1 MKTNRYSYMM
11 MMAHLSCDINQGA
24 LNAILPFMVARG
36 TLNYTQVGG
45 LIFAANIVST
55 VVQPLF
61 GFLGDKYNRPWL
73 MSLGIVMSSLGIATL
88 GFLDNYWAMFFSVS
102 VGGVG
107 VALFHPEGGRNAN
120 YAAGD
125 KKATGMSIFSVV
137 GNICFSIGPVV
148 AALLIPWLGLKS
160 TALFLIPSVHMALV
174 VLTQIPAL
182 KRFSEQAQEALK
194 TKAESSAG
202 AGESKLQDNWP
213 AFGRLT
219 AVTVTRSVISRGLLT
234 FIPMFFMAI
243 LLLTEAQSSLR
254 LTLYSVSC
262 ALATLA
268 GGRLADKMGY
278 TRLMRIFT
286 NGFVPCII
294 IFLLTRSVLIA
305 TLMLIPLAFAV
316 NGPYSTMVALGQRF
330 LPNRV
335 GLASGITLGVAISLG
350 GVVAPLLGWVADNYG
365 LMSTMYIIA
374 GCGLLATIFTYMVPT
389 LPEDRALFS
398 NNTLKEAKTGHAD

>member
-73 MSLGIVMSSLGIATL
+73 MSLGIVMSSLGIAPL
-88 GFLDNYWAMFFSVS
+88 GFLHNYWAMFFSVS

-125 KKATGMSIFSVV
+125 KKATGMSIFSVG
-137 GNICFSIGPVV
+137 GNIGFSIGPVV

-160 TALFLIPSVHMALV
+160 TALFLIPSVLMALV

-182 KRFSEQAQEALK
+182 KRFSEQAHEALK
-194 TKAESSAG
+194 IKAESSGG
-202 AGESKLQDNWP
+202 AGESALQDNWP

-243 LLLTEAQSSLR
+243 LFLSEAQSGLR

-262 ALATLA
+262 ALATLV

-278 TRLMRIFT
+278 TRLMRTFT
-286 NGFVPCII
+286 NGFVSLPYH
-294 IFLLTRSVLIA
+294 FPSHEKRSYCHIDADSSGLHRQR
-305 TLMLIPLAFAV
+305 
-316 NGPYSTMVALGQRF
+316 PYSTMVSMGQRF

-374 GCGLLATIFTYMVPT
+374 GCGILATIFTYMVPT